1 MVFFDF
7 ITHFEHLK
15 THIMKI
21 KYSLM
26 TIFVIEYG
34 MSDRENS
41 LQKDYTNEEKH
52 NGENSLGNSGSKV
65 DLNNLIKR
73 VKDEEKRSKRQ
84 NIVISAA
91 ALSVVAAFGIIL
103 TL

>member
-1 MVFFDF
+1 
-7 ITHFEHLK
+7 
-15 THIMKI
+15 MKI
-21 KYSLM
+21 KYSLI
-26 TIFVIEYG
+26 TIFVVEYG
-34 MSDRENS
+34 MSDKENY
-41 LQKDYTNEEKH
+41 LQNNVNEEKH
-52 NGENSLGNSGSKV
+52 SSENSFESYRSKV

-91 ALSVVAAFGIIL
+91 ALSAVAVFGIIL

>member
-1 MVFFDF
+1 MNNESKVEYKVYQSEGN
-7 ITHFEHLK
+7 T
-15 THIMKI
+15 
-21 KYSLM
+21 YS
-26 TIFVIEYG
+26 Y
-34 MSDRENS
+34 EN
-41 LQKDYTNEEKH
+41 QK
-52 NGENSLGNSGSKV
+52 NSKSKV

-91 ALSVVAAFGIIL
+91 ALSVVAVFGIML

>member
-1 MVFFDF
+1 
-7 ITHFEHLK
+7 
-15 THIMKI
+15 
-21 KYSLM
+21 
-26 TIFVIEYG
+26 
-34 MSDRENS
+34 MSERDS
-41 LQKDYTNEEKH
+41 TLQKEFTKDENF
-52 NGENSLGNSGSKV
+52 NGENSLGSSRSKV

-73 VKDEEKRSKRQ
+73 VKEEEKRSKRQ

>member
-1 MVFFDF
+1 
-7 ITHFEHLK
+7 
-15 THIMKI
+15 
-21 KYSLM
+21 
-26 TIFVIEYG
+26 

-41 LQKDYTNEEKH
+41 LQKDYINKENH
-52 NGENSLGNSGSKV
+52 NGENSSGSSGSKV

-73 VKDEEKRSKRQ
+73 VKDEEKKSKRQ

-91 ALSVVAAFGIIL
+91 ALSAVAVFGIIL

>member
-1 MVFFDF
+1 
-7 ITHFEHLK
+7 
-15 THIMKI
+15 
-21 KYSLM
+21 
-26 TIFVIEYG
+26 

-41 LQKDYTNEEKH
+41 LQKDFNKEE
-52 NGENSLGNSGSKV
+52 NFNVENSLRSSSSKV

-91 ALSVVAAFGIIL
+91 ALSAVAVFGIIL

>member
-1 MVFFDF
+1 MSNENKVEYKNYQSEGNTYSD
-7 ITHFEHLK
+7 ENLK
-15 THIMKI
+15 
-21 KYSLM
+21 
-26 TIFVIEYG
+26 
-34 MSDRENS
+34 NS
-41 LQKDYTNEEKH
+41 K
-52 NGENSLGNSGSKV
+52 SKV

-91 ALSVVAAFGIIL
+91 ALSVVAVFGIML